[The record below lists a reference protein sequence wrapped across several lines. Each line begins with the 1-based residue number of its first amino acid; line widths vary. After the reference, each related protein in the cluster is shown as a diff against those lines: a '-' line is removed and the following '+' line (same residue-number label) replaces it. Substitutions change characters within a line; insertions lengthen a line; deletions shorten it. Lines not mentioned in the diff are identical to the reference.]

1 MTSAAMN
8 PRPGAIA
15 PSQPR
20 AAAMAGAAGSGA
32 VTVDPIRILKK
43 YKWALAASAAAG
55 LVVGFVANEVLK
67 RVYPVWRASS
77 TYQVLPP
84 ITSVL
89 NAANAFIDKDEF
101 ERFAQTQA
109 RVLTADRVL
118 RSAVTQNAQLRE
130 SVWAQQYTK
139 VDPQSGN
146 RIINESDAAK
156 DLKDIAT
163 ARVVA
168 GTTLIELAVTGPV
181 QNDVA
186 IIATAIHQAYFD
198 DLRQIARTSI
208 ADQAQPLEA
217 ERARLQADL
226 DQLTKT
232 KAEVITANKIT
243 ESFEQNSGELNK
255 EAQLNNAI
263 VNAQNILQ
271 VSTAELKRYQDQEQ
285 REGGVAYTDEQ
296 REQAERD
303 PIVQALKQRLTELKS
318 DDQALAQRGIGENH
332 KDRINVRT
340 KMDAV
345 QAELDSE
352 RGKAL
357 EKLFAGDKD
366 RAERQVRGAEAQL
379 RQLTKELEETKIRR
393 SQVVQAQSRITVID
407 QQIERS
413 MAAMQEVEKRLRE
426 LSLQGDLVRGERIDR
441 VRRLEAPR
449 TPDVLTFPRLQ
460 FMLPIGLILGVG
472 LTGGAV
478 VLREMLDQRVRG
490 PADVS
495 IIPRIRMLGVIP
507 LASEDPTKP
516 ANPETA
522 FRDAPTG
529 AVSEG
534 FRQVRT
540 AVSKRMGQA
549 GYRSLLVMSGMP
561 GSGATTTAA
570 NLAMGYAAS
579 EQRVLLIDANL
590 RRPALH
596 RVLKLG
602 DGPGLGDVLAKKTD
616 LKSAVQ
622 QTSVPN
628 LSLLAAGTPANRA
641 IPERLATESMAQLLR
656 EAADQYDLIIIDS
669 APAMVAG
676 DGLALA
682 NKVDATIM
690 VLRAMSEKRGLV
702 ARIRDQLT
710 DSRSE
715 FLGVVVN
722 AVRASAGGYMRQN
735 IKASYEYQS
744 TGTGS

>member
-43 YKWALAASAAAG
+43 YKWALVASAAVG
-55 LVVGFVANEVLK
+55 LVVGFIANEVFK
-67 RVYPVWRASS
+67 RVNPVWRASS

-118 RSAVTQNAQLRE
+118 RTAVGNAQLRE
-130 SVWAQQYTK
+130 TAWAQQYTK

-146 RIINESDAAK
+146 KIVNESDAAK

-163 ARVVA
+163 ARVIA
-168 GTTLIELAVTGPV
+168 GTTLIELGVTGPV

-186 IIATAIHQAYFD
+186 VIATAIHQAYFD
-198 DLRQIARTSI
+198 DLRSIARTSI

-243 ESFEQNSGELNK
+243 ESFEQNSGEMNK

-263 VNAQNILQ
+263 VSAQNVLQ

-296 REQAERD
+296 REMAERD
-303 PIVQALKQRLTELKS
+303 PIVQSLKQRLTELKS

-393 SQVVQAQSRITVID
+393 SQVVQAQSRITVIN
-407 QQIERS
+407 QQVDRVMTSMQDVER
-413 MAAMQEVEKRLRE
+413 RLRE
-426 LSLQGDLVRGERIDR
+426 LSLQGELVRGERIDR

-460 FMLPIGLILGVG
+460 FMLPIGLILCVG

-549 GYRSLLVMSGMP
+549 GHRSLLVMSGMP

-616 LKSAVQ
+616 LKSAIQ

-656 EAADQYDLIIIDS
+656 EAAEQYDLIIIDS

-682 NKVDATIM
+682 NKVDATLM